1 MKGAV
6 LMATFSKKT
15 IETAIA
21 KFQKEK
27 AIAEEK
33 IKPLQETVKQCDKKT
48 AEYQKLLQQLEKLE
62 ADFTAFSV

>member
-1 MKGAV
+1 
-6 LMATFSKKT
+6 MATFSKKT

-33 IKPLQETVKQCDKKT
+33 IKPLQETVKQCDKKIT
-48 AEYQKLLQQLEKLE
+48 EYQKLLQQLEKLE
-62 ADFTAFSV
+62 ADFTASID